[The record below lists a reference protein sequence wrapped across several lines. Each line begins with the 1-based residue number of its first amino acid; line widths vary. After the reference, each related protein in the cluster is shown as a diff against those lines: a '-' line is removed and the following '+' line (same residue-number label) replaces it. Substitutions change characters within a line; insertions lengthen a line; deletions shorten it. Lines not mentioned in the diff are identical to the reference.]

1 MSWKCDMA
9 ENTWIT
15 FSSQFLHNVMKTEFC
30 TFLKYNADILY
41 NLLVN
46 SGSHLYEKVMKLWCV
61 KICTHFL
68 AHFIWNLPPCK
79 KVDDHLRWWWRMTV
93 CPGLI
98 SSLKLH
104 NKSIEFS
111 LKIFQ
116 FPVSSSTTKFIHWRR
131 CRRRQ
136 TSSSASWG
144 RSCQPQTPPSS
155 SSSALSSREESL
167 FQIWN

>member
-1 MSWKCDMA
+1 MKMCDMA

-68 AHFIWNLPPCK
+68 AHIIWILPPCK
-79 KVDDHLRWWWRMTV
+79 KVDDHLRWWWRMSV

-98 SSLKLH
+98 VCCWRMVKLVKKELKGRRFSEVSFDNRRKRLLAPSVVEHDDFLFFLHFWSS
-104 NKSIEFS
+104 
-111 LKIFQ
+111 
-116 FPVSSSTTKFIHWRR
+116 FPNI
-131 CRRRQ
+131 
-136 TSSSASWG
+136 G
-144 RSCQPQTPPSS
+144 
-155 SSSALSSREESL
+155 
-167 FQIWN
+167 

>member
-1 MSWKCDMA
+1 MKYNFITKFSKPHFPNIVIKMSWKCDMA
-9 ENTWIT
+9 EITWIT

-68 AHFIWNLPPCK
+68 AHFIWILPPCK

-93 CPGLI
+93 CPGLLSYKWDTYTDRHTDRRTYYTYPKILI
-98 SSLKLH
+98 SSHLDH
-104 NKSIEFS
+104 NPCVYVRSK
-111 LKIFQ
+111 
-116 FPVSSSTTKFIHWRR
+116 SSTV
-131 CRRRQ
+131 C
-136 TSSSASWG
+136 
-144 RSCQPQTPPSS
+144 
-155 SSSALSSREESL
+155 SR
-167 FQIWN
+167 

>member
-1 MSWKCDMA
+1 MKYNFITKFSKPHFPNIVIKMSWKCDMA

-68 AHFIWNLPPCK
+68 AHIIWNLPPCK

-93 CPGLI
+93 CPGLLWVCEIDFIYGEKI
-98 SSLKLH
+98 SWSCA
-104 NKSIEFS
+104 
-111 LKIFQ
+111 
-116 FPVSSSTTKFIHWRR
+116 FI
-131 CRRRQ
+131 
-136 TSSSASWG
+136 
-144 RSCQPQTPPSS
+144 SS
-155 SSSALSSREESL
+155 SSSRNLSK
-167 FQIWN
+167 